1 VTIDSPCRPAA
12 GPCDVPELCNGVSNN
27 CPADEFRS
35 LSTNFVCRPANGGCD
50 LSEVCNGTTAECPPD
65 KFAVGIVC
73 RASSLSN
80 TCDVPEMCD
89 GRAAC
94 PTDGFMPFN
103 TNCDDGSELTNNDVC
118 DDKGVCSGK
127 CLVNE
132 ACNDRNKCTDDSCS
146 METGRCVFAAIV
158 GCVSV
163 LPPPTPTDCSVDKSF
178 RFDFLAKPKADNAV
192 EVCFFQVTFTPING
206 TAVVRTFGAN
216 DTQQRAVS
224 FGIGD
229 NSADAKIRANTA
241 LVMRFPMSWTA
252 SLQSIR
258 VSSVGT
264 DTVLAIV
271 SGTPESNR
279 ESIAIA
285 LQAFDQDPKQTLTS
299 GVWIMANDAGEHLS
313 PPAIATLQAASW
325 SVVHL
330 RGQPF
335 SLDGVT
341 LSRPI
346 DNNLA
351 EWLAVEG
358 GRVTLAGNTT
368 FGAVDAPSGPAGID
382 ATLIGAI
389 VGGVIGGIL
398 LLGGMFFLGTWWSRR
413 RRDADVGAK
422 PSERQLET
430 ELSESPLPL
439 HSSQPESEAASLQAL
454 SSFYPTV
461 ASASPQAGAKSPY
474 QSAQIRAPGHDY
486 QMQVPVRGYHTM
498 EMHAGTAAAGYQY
511 HSLEFQSARGP
522 GADGYDDLELSAPN
536 TTTTPYISGS
546 EFNSH

>member
-1 VTIDSPCRPAA
+1 
-12 GPCDVPELCNGVSNN
+12 
-27 CPADEFRS
+27 
-35 LSTNFVCRPANGGCD
+35 
-50 LSEVCNGTTAECPPD
+50 
-65 KFAVGIVC
+65 
-73 RASSLSN
+73 
-80 TCDVPEMCD
+80 
-89 GRAAC
+89 
-94 PTDGFMPFN
+94 MPFN
-103 TNCDDGSELTNNDVC
+103 ANCDDGSELTNNDVC

-127 CLVNE
+127 CLVDE
-132 ACNDRNKCTDDSCS
+132 ACNDRNKCTEDTCS
-146 METGRCVFAAIV
+146 METGRCLFAPIV

-346 DNNLA
+346 DNNRA
-351 EWLAVEG
+351 EWQAVEG
-358 GRVTLAGNTT
+358 GNTSTTLVDVASGSQATNMTT
-368 FGAVDAPSGPAGID
+368 MGAVDDTTSGLTSD

-389 VGGVIGGIL
+389 VGGVIGGLL
-398 LLGGMFFLGTWWSRR
+398 LLGGMFFLGVWFSRR
-413 RRDADVGAK
+413 RYQNDENAK
-422 PSERQLET
+422 ARNSSQSQT
-430 ELSESPLPL
+430 ELHDLPPPSTISPP
-439 HSSQPESEAASLQAL
+439 SSNRQ
-454 SSFYPTV
+454 
-461 ASASPQAGAKSPY
+461 Y
-474 QSAQIRAPGHDY
+474 QSAQLPATAY
-486 QMQVPVRGYHTM
+486 QEMAMQPQPRN
-498 EMHAGTAAAGYQY
+498 GYQ
-511 HSLEFQSARGP
+511 SFGGLQAE
-522 GADGYDDLELSAPN
+522 DGYQDLQL
-536 TTTTPYISGS
+536 TTENVNSRASVVPSGYQPIS
-546 EFNSH
+546 ETIFLK